1 MLKKIDYI
9 ISLVEKRK
17 IFAVIISFILLY
29 LLIFMKIDVKLLF
42 SDTIITGGDTAS
54 WYQSAKSLKE
64 IFIPNGRLFGW
75 TMANFFGYNEL
86 QYYFT
91 IPFLISAILSL
102 VMPLT
107 VALKITTLAGILT
120 LPIAFY
126 YTANKLAKN
135 LWISLSASFLSLVFL
150 FNESYTMFGGNF
162 LSTFAGEFS
171 YSISLSIFVF
181 FLGACYEAFQ
191 KGKSP
196 IIPGILLGLTGLSHL
211 FVYMVAFF
219 VPFFFIFADKIRKNA
234 VAPKKTSKQK
244 NDDAV
249 AIEFSGNKVSEKIAL
264 MYIINFVIM
273 AFWLV
278 PLIFTRDFSQSIS
291 MIWRFADMKDF
302 FKQTFFG
309 LFFLGIAL
317 NIFLLINSK
326 KDRIISFLFFYLFS
340 VTIFF
345 YVISTFLQ
353 IPDIRFVPPALIIA
367 LFSVTIF
374 LNFFPEYFFNKN
386 YPIVRPI
393 LYIIIVVFSFILVNK
408 LPKNVVSWFNWNY
421 SGYESKKEWPNLKK
435 IIEQYKGD
443 INTGRILWEKQNQ
456 NDNADFGSERAFEN
470 LYLFTGRPS
479 TEGVHYGSSF
489 MARATTY
496 MQSEYSLNPVDP
508 EPHRLYSVVNPNVWP
523 VRFYQ
528 TNSKDIIVYS
538 KEIKQKFDNHPE
550 FEKTGE
556 FGKFSLYTFKR
567 HPKSYIRVVDNENLS
582 VVKSNKY
589 GFKTDFY
596 RAFRDYELFDYP
608 FITDKYAKGLKTA
621 NYFNNYDE
629 YKNKFFN
636 SNFDFNAWFENYKY
650 KDSITEEN
658 VQNFKIQFK
667 TKEIGKPHIINIT
680 YSPNFKAKNGD
691 KIYPVSPGFMMIIPS
706 EEGVVINYGRNIYEI
721 IGLIITLLIIPIVI
735 FRKRIESIVIPRVE
749 IVNKIAIT
757 LVALV
762 ALVLLFET
770 LTEARKIPLDQKKA
784 ETLFYKEQNYQIAL
798 DIANKYATID
808 MLDKYDNAQIYSFY
822 MMKARILLNQ
832 NKKEEAKNIYDYI
845 INRYNH
851 TRNNDYNRLNFK

>member
-1 MLKKIDYI
+1 MLKKIDNI
-9 ISLVEKRK
+9 ISLIEKRK
-17 IFAVIISFILLY
+17 IFAVIISFLLLY
-29 LLIFMKIDVKLLF
+29 LLIFIKLDVKLLF

-91 IPFLISAILSL
+91 IPFLISVILSL

-107 VALKITTLAGILT
+107 VALKITTLAGILS

-126 YTANKLAKN
+126 YTANKFTKN
-135 LWISLSASFLSLVFL
+135 LWISLSASFLSLIFL
-150 FNESYTMFGGNF
+150 FNESYTMYGGNF
-162 LSTFAGEFS
+162 LSTFAGEFA

-181 FLGACYEAFQ
+181 FLGVCFETFQ

-196 IIPGILLGLTGLSHL
+196 IIPGILLGLIGLSHL

-219 VPFFFIFADKIRKNA
+219 VPFFFIFANKIKNS
-234 VAPKKTSKQK
+234 VAPPKKISKQK
-244 NDDAV
+244 TGDAV
-249 AIEFSGNKVSEKIAL
+249 DIEFSSDKISEKIVL
-264 MYIINFVIM
+264 IYIINFVIM
-273 AFWLV
+273 AFWLI
-278 PLIFTRDFSQSIS
+278 PLIFTREFSQSIS
-291 MIWRFADMKDF
+291 MIWRFADIKDF
-302 FKQTFFG
+302 FRQTFFG
-309 LFFLGIAL
+309 LFFLGVAL

-326 KDRIISFLFFYLFS
+326 KDRIISFLFFYLFL

-345 YVISTFLQ
+345 YIISTFLQ

-367 LFSVTIF
+367 LFSITIF

-393 LYIIIVVFSFILVNK
+393 LYLIIVVSSFILVNK
-408 LPKNVVSWFNWNY
+408 LPKNVVSWYNWNY
-421 SGYESKKEWPNLKK
+421 SGYEAKKEWPNLKK

-508 EPHRLYSVVNPNVWP
+508 ESHRLYSVVNPKVWP

-538 KEIKQKFDNHPE
+538 KEIKQKFDNHTN

-556 FGKFSLYTFKR
+556 FGKFSIYTFKY
-567 HPKSYIRVVDNENLS
+567 HPKSYIRIVDNENLS

-608 FITDKYAKGLKTA
+608 FITGKYAKGLKTA

-629 YKNKFFN
+629 YRNKFFDPD
-636 SNFDFNAWFENYKY
+636 FDFNSWLENYKY
-650 KDSITEEN
+650 KTSISEEN

-706 EEGVVINYGRNIYEI
+706 EEDVVINYGRNIYEI
-721 IGLIITLLIIPIVI
+721 IGLIVTLLIIPIII
-735 FRKRIESIVIPRVE
+735 FRKKIEAVTIPRVE
-749 IVNKIAIT
+749 IVNRIAIT
-757 LVALV
+757 LVALI
-762 ALVLLFET
+762 AIVLLFET
-770 LTEARKIPLDQKKA
+770 LTEARKIPLDQKRA
-784 ETLFYKEQNYQIAL
+784 ETLFYKEQNYQKAL
-798 DIANKYATID
+798 DIANKYATVD

-832 NKKEEAKNIYDYI
+832 NKKEEAKRIYDYI
-845 INRYNH
+845 TNRYNH